1 MDSCESCESCEF
13 SLANVT
19 ELVEYHK
26 WYAEDFMN
34 ETLRYVAMSQHL
46 KIFILTFDLEL

>member
-19 ELVEYHK
+19 ELVEYQK
-26 WYAEDFMN
+26 WSAEDFMN
-34 ETLRYVAMSQHL
+34 ETLRYVAMS
-46 KIFILTFDLEL
+46 